1 MPLSLTRCAIVAA
14 HQKVIVVVIFGLLD
28 LLAFDFALAAYA
40 LSVAV
45 LAADTKPIHNEPT
58 SQSLFVSRAS
68 FFAGIHMIDRT

>member
-45 LAADTKPIHNEPT
+45 LAARYQTNTQPANQPVIVRK
-58 SQSLFVSRAS
+58 
-68 FFAGIHMIDRT
+68 